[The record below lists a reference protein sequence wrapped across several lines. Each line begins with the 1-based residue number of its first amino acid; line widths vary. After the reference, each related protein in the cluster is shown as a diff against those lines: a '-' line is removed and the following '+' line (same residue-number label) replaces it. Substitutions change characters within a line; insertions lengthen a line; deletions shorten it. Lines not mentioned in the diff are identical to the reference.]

1 MECSSHPDVFPSV
14 VTLGVVIEGGLS
26 KFEAFER
33 LVWNVMAVDNLAWTE
48 ANGMV
53 YQIRAVNLQ
62 GMFVATLQAKIGIV
76 TGVVSGI
83 GSIPLVSSVK
93 LSRWFNREFVTT
105 DARVWETTS
114 SSYVLVRRGVRHP
127 LQ

>member
-1 MECSSHPDVFPSV
+1 MECSSHQDVFPSV

-83 GSIPLVSSVK
+83 VSTPLVSSVK
-93 LSRWFNREFVTT
+93 RCTLQTSADVNSGVT
-105 DARVWETTS
+105 
-114 SSYVLVRRGVRHP
+114 GVVSAI
-127 LQ
+127 